1 MRINKY
7 GELVVADASD
17 VNSTN
22 STDDSTDDSDT
33 SDSSDDTSSSR
44 LLAESFLQ
52 TPKKSLT
59 SARNHKKEMVK
70 TPHHLSDSSDD
81 SSSDDTTDDS
91 TDETDTTDDS
101 DDSSDDEEVEE
112 ITEELPDSCWG
123 RVALCADGS
132 ESCSSADSSTLPV
145 LYVRTGTGAIYAN
158 IIPEVGLPAAESNAN
173 LKSVIYDD
181 GTVGWSVS
189 TLLDLTTDYDDSQA
203 DTVFDPVFL
212 IKIGSKEANSSLF
225 QQWVVTYAPAYA
237 YVRPWWIGTYS
248 LTLLS
253 TSTYEIQADLNPG
266 FCPYTPGLSQD
277 KLYLV
282 QDMLTQTFLNESEG
296 VFSFTYP
303 SDIDMPPIEIDY
315 NTTNYGFRDVP
326 NTVGDE
332 YWVSITK
339 ENSTTYDYTY
349 EDLSQSSTIEAAVIL
364 AAVIGVL
371 VGIYLVIGAVYGI
384 ISIYIDIIDIVT
396 STSKYSKIE
405 QKDDPGAYQPLMY
418 TKKGK
423 ALQAALKTK
432 DEVPSISYN
441 PLDMFRQLFVLAPP
455 MSAFVDFL
463 CVYMSKKY
471 INSAEVFFTLLFV
484 EHNSADDDEELH
496 DLDKERISGTEIK
509 TLYEKFCYL
518 NGYLEQKL
526 DDDDVS
532 SLMDSTYGFKIV
544 TKNDSQTL
552 YYTKVMLLDQEL
564 PKIGKDK
571 DKTLSSMLLFIQNC
585 CKVSKFD
592 TDCVPVSE
600 FTSQYR
606 SFCMINYLNVET
618 PTLSD
623 MSNQYNIGNNFL
635 TQQWIVRSSSEAQTK
650 AKTGT
655 APGGEDAVGAG
666 ASGSGDGAAAGGDTA
681 AAGDAAANE
690 NKASSEKAT
699 GSSSEGKGCFAKLK
713 DKFSSVGSM
722 KMKKLYYLDR
732 KRLNNHFFLLMQL
745 PEKIE
750 TPEELT
756 EANKEL
762 IMFPGW
768 MVVDLFTVLF
778 HIITILLLMA
788 PVLGF
793 FLLENVLYSDFSLSP
808 DKDLITT

>member
-1 MRINKY
+1 MKNHKTKIHH
-7 GELVVADASD
+7 LD
-17 VNSTN
+17 
-22 STDDSTDDSDT
+22 
-33 SDSSDDTSSSR
+33 DSSDD
-44 LLAESFLQ
+44 
-52 TPKKSLT
+52 
-59 SARNHKKEMVK
+59 
-70 TPHHLSDSSDD
+70 DSSN
-81 SSSDDTTDDS
+81 
-91 TDETDTTDDS
+91 DETDDS
-101 DDSSDDEEVEE
+101 DDSDDDDDDSDDDDSSSTE

-123 RVALCADGS
+123 RIALCSDS
-132 ESCSSADSSTLPV
+132 TESCTSSDISTLPV

-158 IIPEVGLPAAESNAN
+158 IIPEIGLPAAESNQN

-189 TLLDLTTDYDDSQA
+189 TLLDLTTDYDDSQS
-203 DTVFDPVFL
+203 DTSFDPVFL
-212 IKIGSKEANSSLF
+212 MKIGSKQANSSLF
-225 QQWVVTYAPAYA
+225 QQWVITYAPAYA

-253 TSTYEIQADLNPG
+253 TNTYEIQADLNPG
-266 FCPYTPGLSQD
+266 FCPYTPGLSQSR
-277 KLYLV
+277 LYSV
-282 QDMLTQTFLNESEG
+282 QDMLSQTFLNESEG
-296 VFSFTYP
+296 IFSFTYP
-303 SDIDMPPIEIDY
+303 SDIDLPPTDIDY
-315 NTTNYGFRDVP
+315 NTTNYGFREIP

-339 ENSTTYDYTY
+339 ENSSTYEYVY
-349 EDLSQSSTIEAAVIL
+349 EDLSQSTTIEAAVIL
-364 AAVIGVL
+364 SIVIGVL

-396 STSKYSKIE
+396 STSKYAKIE

-423 ALQAALKTK
+423 ALQLALTGKA
-432 DEVPSISYN
+432 DEVPQITYN

-471 INSAEVFFTLLFV
+471 INSAEVFFSLLFV

-496 DLDKERISGTEIK
+496 DLDKERISGTEMK

-532 SLMDSTYGFKIV
+532 GIMDATYGFKIV

-552 YYTKVMLLDQEL
+552 YYTKVMLLEQEL

-571 DKTLSSMLLFIQNC
+571 DKSLSSMLLYIQTC

-592 TDCVPVSE
+592 CDCVPVND
-600 FTSQYR
+600 FNSQYKN
-606 SFCMINYLNVET
+606 FCMINYLNLET
-618 PTLSD
+618 PTLSE
-623 MSNQYNIGNNFL
+623 MSTKYSIGNNFL
-635 TQQWIVRSSSEAQTK
+635 TQQWIVRTSSETKTVAKGGATDDSAAAQGK
-650 AKTGT
+650 SDESA
-655 APGGEDAVGAG
+655 GENA
-666 ASGSGDGAAAGGDTA
+666 AAAGGNDG
-681 AAGDAAANE
+681 AAGDNNADVNANAAGASNQNE
-690 NKASSEKAT
+690 DTTNKQQ
-699 GSSSEGKGCFAKLK
+699 SEGCMTKLK
-713 DKFSSVGSM
+713 TKLKSFGSM
-722 KMKKLYYLDR
+722 NTKKLYYLDR
-732 KRLNNHFFLLMQL
+732 KRLNNHFYLLMQL

-756 EANKEL
+756 VANKEL

-768 MVVDLFTVLF
+768 MVVDTFTVLF
-778 HIITILLLMA
+778 HIITILILMA

-793 FLLENVLYSDFSLSP
+793 FLLENILYSDFSLSP